1 MRAKVGLTEVQRD
14 ALDTFRKKQ
23 LESLRAVNDG
33 VAAIVETLR
42 SSGRLGTTILVFA
55 SDNGLLWGEH
65 RMINRKV
72 AAFEESIRIPFVVR
86 YDALVGAPRS
96 ESRIVA
102 NVNLA
107 PTFAGL
113 AGAKA
118 PGVEGRSLVP
128 LLQRSA
134 PVRWRTRLLVEHLK
148 IAGGV
153 NADVPTYCAVR
164 GTRYKYVVYATREE
178 EFYDLAADPHELV
191 NRAADPAF
199 RGRLLSFRLDVKSL
213 CTPPPPGFNL
223 AWLCT
228 LEGDGVT
235 TVLRGTAR
243 ADTICGDGSGERI
256 FGGRGGDVLRAGGGA
271 DTVYGEA
278 GADQI
283 TGGAGR
289 DILAAGPGDDILFAR
304 DGARDRV
311 VCGSGRD
318 DVAIVDRGDVLAR
331 GCETVNRPP
340 RRNPRG

>member
-1 MRAKVGLTEVQRD
+1 MQGEGRARRRFRGTRW
-14 ALDTFRKKQ
+14 TRFRKKQ
-23 LESLRAVNDG
+23 LESLLAVDDG

-72 AAFEESIRIPFVVR
+72 AALRGKHSHP
-86 YDALVGAPRS
+86 ASSSATTRS
-96 ESRIVA
+96 WERREASRGIVA
-102 NVNLA
+102 NVDLA

-178 EFYDLAADPHELV
+178 ELYDLAADPHELV

-199 RGRLLSFRLDVKSL
+199 RARLL
-213 CTPPPPGFNL
+213 
-223 AWLCT
+223 
-228 LEGDGVT
+228 
-235 TVLRGTAR
+235 
-243 ADTICGDGSGERI
+243 
-256 FGGRGGDVLRAGGGA
+256 
-271 DTVYGEA
+271 
-278 GADQI
+278 
-283 TGGAGR
+283 
-289 DILAAGPGDDILFAR
+289 
-304 DGARDRV
+304 V
-311 VCGSGRD
+311 V
-318 DVAIVDRGDVLAR
+318 
-331 GCETVNRPP
+331 P
-340 RRNPRG
+340 RST

>member
-1 MRAKVGLTEVQRD
+1 M
-14 ALDTFRKKQ
+14 
-23 LESLRAVNDG
+23 
-33 VAAIVETLR
+33 
-42 SSGRLGTTILVFA
+42 
-55 SDNGLLWGEH
+55 
-65 RMINRKV
+65 
-72 AAFEESIRIPFVVR
+72 
-86 YDALVGAPRS
+86 
-96 ESRIVA
+96 
-102 NVNLA
+102 
-107 PTFAGL
+107 
-113 AGAKA
+113 
-118 PGVEGRSLVP
+118 
-128 LLQRSA
+128 
-134 PVRWRTRLLVEHLK
+134 
-148 IAGGV
+148 
-153 NADVPTYCAVR
+153 
-164 GTRYKYVVYATREE
+164 
-178 EFYDLAADPHELV
+178 
-191 NRAADPAF
+191 
-199 RGRLLSFRLDVKSL
+199 KSL

-243 ADTICGDGSGERI
+243 ADTICGHGSGERM

-340 RRNPRG
+340 RRKPPRLEAELVAVRAGVDLAQLEHLVHVLARLRKRDPLVRGDPLVHVRLPRVVGGEREPARRRTCACSRRR